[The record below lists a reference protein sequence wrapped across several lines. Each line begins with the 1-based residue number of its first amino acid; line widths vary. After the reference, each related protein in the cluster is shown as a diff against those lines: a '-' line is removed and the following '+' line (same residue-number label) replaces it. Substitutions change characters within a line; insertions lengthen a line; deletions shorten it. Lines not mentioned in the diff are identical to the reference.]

1 MSKKITVKT
10 SSGNKYYKI
19 SEISGSYKCSINNGE
34 VLFETWTEIGKAKH
48 FEDALLLVKSH
59 ATKYGSVLKTDI
71 N

>member
-34 VLFETWTEIGKAKH
+34 VFLRLGLKLGKPNI
-48 FEDALLLVKSH
+48 
-59 ATKYGSVLKTDI
+59 LKTPF
-71 N
+71 